1 MFLEIVTPEAS
12 IFQGEVDSVTVP
24 GVVGEFQILNNHAP
38 IVSLL
43 QEGKVRINGNLTIPE
58 AFESQ
63 FSNGDNGSKV
73 LKINS
78 GTIEMSDNKIII
90 LVDWSVL
97 LDSIKHPRL
106 FGGDFFCSFFS
117 GLSDL
122 MLIKAVT
129 ESFVSVTKE

>member
-12 IFQGEVDSVTVP
+12 IFQGEVDTVTVP

-43 QEGKVRINGNLTIPE
+43 QEGKVRINGKLTIDE
-58 AFESQ
+58 AFENQ

-73 LKINS
+73 LEINS

-90 LVDWSVL
+90 LVD
-97 LDSIKHPRL
+97 
-106 FGGDFFCSFFS
+106 
-117 GLSDL
+117 
-122 MLIKAVT
+122 
-129 ESFVSVTKE
+129 